1 MALSASFDTPQSGSV
16 RSITVTG
23 TVPAESQAYAY
34 VTVQVTNTS
43 GTVNR
48 ANSAYSSVYVFNNT
62 STVERVSASA
72 NVSIAIVPKI
82 RTTDSVRED
91 QVTIDWFVR

>member
-16 RSITVTG
+16 RSINVTG
-23 TVPAESQAYAY
+23 TIPAESQAYAY

-62 STVERVSASA
+62 SSVERVSASA

-82 RTTDSVRED
+82 RTTDSIRED
-91 QVTIDWFVR
+91 QVTIDWVVR